1 MRFQAWTERRLP
13 QPLLVGGLVSA
24 VVGGSVLM
32 GLRLG
37 NGLNVQAILP
47 LGALLGILGLL
58 FVTKY
63 AQTLVLALPLTALFL
78 PTLQLPTGTESPLP
92 LSLLLTC
99 VLSGLWLAAVSVRG
113 GALSPSP
120 LNLPILIFGAICVL
134 SLGWGIVW
142 RDPVLINAPKFIMT
156 QSGALITI
164 LMSLAAPLIIG
175 NFVTSER
182 QLRFILGAFIVGGS
196 LMTLTQLLGI
206 TQTVL
211 NDRGLWSLWTATPL
225 LGLLIV
231 QPGIRWFWRLGLGGV
246 LLLHLYLV
254 MVVNADWLSGWFPSV
269 TALAALVFIRSP
281 KLFFSL
287 LPFAGLLLVISMGF
301 FETVAQDNINDGS
314 LERLIIWQQNWRVVQ
329 DHWLVGTGPAG
340 YAIYY
345 MSYFP
350 QEARSTHNNYLDVVA
365 QFGFVGLGCWFWLA
379 VTALQ
384 EGWRLSRQLP
394 SGFRRTLA
402 MTVTAGWL
410 GGCVAMFFGDW
421 LLPFAYNQG
430 IAGYKYTV
438 YTWIFL
444 GMLIVLRRLADQD
457 GQLQPMTNG

>member
-1 MRFQAWTERRLP
+1 MRDHMRYRTWTERRLP

-37 NGLNVQAILP
+37 NGLTVQAVLP
-47 LGALLGILGLL
+47 LGVILGILGLL

-78 PTLQLPTGTESPLP
+78 PTLQIPTGTESPLP

-99 VLSGLWLAAVSVRG
+99 VLSGLWIAAVCVRG
-113 GALSPSP
+113 GSLSPSP
-120 LNLPILIFGAICVL
+120 LNLPILVFCAICVL

-142 RDPVLINAPKFIMT
+142 RDPVLIKAPKFIVT

-164 LMSLAAPLIIG
+164 LMSLVAPLIIG

-182 QLRFILGAFIVGGS
+182 QLRFIFGAFIVGGS

-225 LGLLIV
+225 FGLLIV
-231 QPGIRWFWRLGLGGV
+231 QPGIRWFWRLVLGGV

-269 TALAALVFIRSP
+269 VALAALVFIRSP
-281 KLFFSL
+281 KLFFAM

-301 FETVAQDNINDGS
+301 FATVAQDNINDGS
-314 LERLIIWQQNWRVVQ
+314 LERLIIWEQNWRVVQ
-329 DHWLVGTGPAG
+329 DHWLLGTGPAG

-365 QFGFVGLGCWFWLA
+365 QFGFVGSWLLVLVSLDCRPRGLAAQSAVAVRFPPHPGANGDSGLAWGMCGNVFWRL
-379 VTALQ
+379 VTAL
-384 EGWRLSRQLP
+384 RLQPRH
-394 SGFRRTLA
+394 
-402 MTVTAGWL
+402 
-410 GGCVAMFFGDW
+410 
-421 LLPFAYNQG
+421 
-430 IAGYKYTV
+430 
-438 YTWIFL
+438 
-444 GMLIVLRRLADQD
+444 RRLQIHRLHLDLPRYADCLAPL
-457 GQLQPMTNG
+457 G